1 MHSQKGFAKQLR
13 IYVGEQDKFKGKP
26 LYELLISEAHKS
38 GIAGATCFRGI
49 LSYGSGSL
57 IHSQKLLDLSFE
69 MPIMIVMIDA
79 EEKIN
84 SFIEVANSLIESS
97 GKGGL
102 ITLETV
108 QIINYIPG
116 NGGDK
121 SS

>member
-1 MHSQKGFAKQLR
+1 MHRQKGFAKQLR
-13 IYVGEQDKFKGKP
+13 IYVGEQDKVNGKP
-26 LYELLISEAHKS
+26 LYEALIYEAHKS

-49 LSYGSGSL
+49 LSYGSGSH

-69 MPIMIVMIDA
+69 MPVMIVIIDS

-84 SFIEVANSLIESS
+84 AFIDKANILIESS
-97 GKGGL
+97 GNGGL

-121 SS
+121 S